1 MRGQISLEYLLISAI
16 ALAMLSI
23 SAAALLEIKDYSEK
37 NTEQFRFRSSANA
50 LANAIDEVCAL
61 GNGNSRVLTL
71 HSGISVDWEEGVV
84 TLSGQTSMARRC
96 ACEVVPEDSLQG
108 IVIVRN
114 SQGVVKIRE
123 Q

>member
-1 MRGQISLEYLLISAI
+1 MRGQISLEYLLISVI

-37 NTEQFRFRSSANA
+37 STGLFRFRSSADA
-50 LANAIDEVCAL
+50 LADAIDEVCAL

-71 HSGISVDWEEGVV
+71 RSEVSVDWEEGGIV
-84 TLSGQTSMARRC
+84 LSGQTEIVRRC

-114 SQGVVKIRE
+114 NKGVVRIRE